1 VSKPLPTAVVAAYNP
16 YTQGPWWTPEGEPSP
31 AAKRAKRLEALLDK
45 YDRTNAEQAQEIEE
59 LRAQLAHLRLMA

>member
-1 VSKPLPTAVVAAYNP
+1 MSKPLPTAVVAAYNP

-45 YDRTNAEQAQEIEE
+45 YDKTNAEQAQEIEE